1 MEKLD
6 AISGVTD
13 SDSAFHSSFD
23 PYFDNLSSRQCHAKS
38 LPCSPDNTTCVTQ
51 SQADAVYRL
60 GHWEYA
66 EMYRGS
72 EDSLDASVAAYG
84 VWVAELAANLRGAM
98 AGESPVIY
106 THNVA
111 HDGSVSRL
119 LSILQ
124 LDEMVWPGMGAEV
137 VFELYK
143 KKGGGSAPSATSECE
158 DSDSEAEEEEEEEE
172 EEDGSESGF
181 YVRVLFNGQSLKSS
195 SPTLGLMEMVPVE
208 TLLGYFDGL
217 VGKNASLVKGLCEEE

>member
-1 MEKLD
+1 M
-6 AISGVTD
+6 
-13 SDSAFHSSFD
+13 
-23 PYFDNLSSRQCHAKS
+23 
-38 LPCSPDNTTCVTQ
+38 
-51 SQADAVYRL
+51 YRL

-72 EDSLDASVAAYG
+72 EDSLAASAAAYG

-98 AGESPVIY
+98 EGRGDVIY
-106 THNVA
+106 MHNVA

-137 VFELYK
+137 VFELYQK
-143 KKGGGSAPSATSECE
+143 KEGGYAASAASGSA
-158 DSDSEAEEEEEEEE
+158 DSEGE
-172 EEDGSESGF
+172 EEDGSDAGGY
-181 YVRVLFNGQSLKSS
+181 YVRVLFNGQPLKSS
-195 SPTLGLMEMVPVE
+195 SPTLGLMEMVPAE

-217 VGKNASLVKGLCEEE
+217 VGENASLVKELCEEK

>member
-1 MEKLD
+1 M
-6 AISGVTD
+6 
-13 SDSAFHSSFD
+13 
-23 PYFDNLSSRQCHAKS
+23 
-38 LPCSPDNTTCVTQ
+38 
-51 SQADAVYRL
+51 YRL

-72 EDSLDASVAAYG
+72 ADSLAASAAAYG

-98 AGESPVIY
+98 EGRGDVIY
-106 THNVA
+106 MHNVA

-143 KKGGGSAPSATSECE
+143 KKGGNSATSATSESG
-158 DSDSEAEEEEEEEE
+158 DSGGEEE
-172 EEDGSESGF
+172 SGTSGY
-181 YVRVLFNGQSLKSS
+181 YVRVLFNGQPLKSS
-195 SPTLGLMEMVPVE
+195 SPTLGLMEMVPAE

-217 VGKNASLVKGLCEEE
+217 VGENASLVKGLCEEE